1 MFLLFIYC
9 NLFIVFYY
17 LTKYCRD
24 STIKKKSYFF
34 FLAKIGLFYLIFY
47 GFLAAFFAAMLAIF
61 MTTVKQP
68 GGGNGPKLTQFIEN
82 KPGML
87 SSFYLLVLPFF
98 LLSRI
103 SLINLEDKL
112 FGIFALKEH
121 VTGRN

>member
-1 MFLLFIYC
+1 
-9 NLFIVFYY
+9 
-17 LTKYCRD
+17 
-24 STIKKKSYFF
+24 
-34 FLAKIGLFYLIFY
+34 
-47 GFLAAFFAAMLAIF
+47 MLAIF